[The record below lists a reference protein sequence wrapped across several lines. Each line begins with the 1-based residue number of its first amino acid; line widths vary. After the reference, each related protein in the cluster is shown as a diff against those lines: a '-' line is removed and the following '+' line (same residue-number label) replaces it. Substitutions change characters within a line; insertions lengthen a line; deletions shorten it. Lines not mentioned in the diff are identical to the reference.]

1 MRKTITS
8 YSGAALSA
16 MMLFIV
22 TGCAKFSDREFS
34 VDKPESIL
42 NQEAINALP
51 SLKSLINRTASPNF
65 RLGTVV
71 PANTYQT
78 GGSAIFKIADRNFD
92 EVVLETEMKHGSIV
106 QTDGSLNISGIKQ
119 FVDFAAQKNVGVYG
133 QVLTHH
139 LNQNATYL
147 NDKLKGLSGTT
158 KINFDGDATGQ
169 AYGMTGNSSAEVT
182 ADPDG
187 VTPGKV
193 LRVGTTALNANQ
205 SFVKIPVTLPA
216 GIKLRHCASVTLDIY
231 IINGIFGQGMRL
243 GLVNNTDLSRNAT
256 YNSPSGFGASANS
269 WLRGKVIMPI
279 ANLNLTEA
287 EKDLSTF
294 TIYTGSATGAGLYY
308 IDNVIFSWNAE
319 KTAAEKNTIVSAE
332 LNRFISGVVDSTKSV
347 VKAWDVV
354 KDPMDDSNPTQL
366 KTGIGKSQ
374 GANEFYWQDYMGTS
388 YAAKAFQYARQH
400 VNSGDKL
407 FISDNGLE
415 SNLAKCN
422 GLISYIQNTES
433 QGAII
438 DGIST
443 QMHIS
448 ISTDKSNIAQHLSL
462 LAATQKLIRIS
473 ELDVS
478 LNGTTTSSATA
489 TQLQAQADMYKYVI
503 EKYFELI
510 PPAQRYG
517 ITFWSPQDRPSGA
530 TWLANQPVGIWNGQW
545 VRKVGYKAVVE
556 ALEAKGK

>member
-106 QTDGSLNISGIKQ
+106 QTDGSLNISGVKQ

-139 LNQNATYL
+139 LNQNAAYL
-147 NDKLKGLSGTT
+147 NGLLKGASGTT
-158 KINFDGDATGQ
+158 VINFESDALGKT
-169 AYGMTGNSSAEVT
+169 YVMTGNSTSVVEN
-182 ADPDG
+182 DPKG
-187 VTPGKV
+187 GASKV
-193 LRVGTTALNANQ
+193 LHIGNSTTPANQ
-205 SFVKIPVTLPA
+205 SFPKFPITLPA
-216 GIKLRHCASVTLDIY
+216 GIKLGNCSQVVLDILAP
-231 IINGIFGQGMRL
+231 GSGGLFGSGMRL
-243 GLVNNTDLSRNAT
+243 GVNDRALTV
-256 YNSPSGFGASANS
+256 YGSPSSFGATDNS
-269 WLRGKVIMPI
+269 WFTGGRIILPFSNM
-279 ANLNLTEA
+279 NLTPA
-287 EKDLSTF
+287 EKELTSF
-294 TIYTGSATGAGLYY
+294 TLVLGSGTGSGNYY
-308 IDNVIFSWNAE
+308 IDNVVISWNAE

-332 LNRFISGVVDSTKSV
+332 LNRFISGIVDSTKSV